1 MIWADMYFSAGPL
14 AKKEG
19 ETKMNCY
26 INNIQYYGERDNI
39 IRLRD
44 DLCSMLEA
52 RPDDECSLADFFAY
66 KGINTGEISY
76 RNEIDDIETNE
87 HGLYLITEDYG
98 RPMFELYDLI
108 AELYGLEYVLE
119 AESDDR
125 SCCINT
131 DIEGKFFDERYMLQI
146 MLDGEAD
153 TPLAKTLQE
162 LSDIRYFSSFEPIN
176 QALAPF
182 GYSTEEDMEWLKERI
197 DAIGNALGVS
207 FDFCKFISRE
217 EFEAMRN
224 AR

>member
-1 MIWADMYFSAGPL
+1 MIWVDMYFLVGPL
-14 AKKEG
+14 AKKERRN
-19 ETKMNCY
+19 KMNWY

-39 IRLRD
+39 VRLRD

-52 RPDDECSLADFFAY
+52 RPVDECSLADFFAY
-66 KGINTGEISY
+66 KGIDTGKIC

-108 AELYGLEYVLE
+108 AEIYGLKYVLE

-131 DIEGKFFDERYMLQI
+131 DIEGKFFNERYVLKI
-146 MLDGEAD
+146 ILDGEAD
-153 TPLAKTLQE
+153 TPLAKALQK
-162 LSDIRYFSSFEPIN
+162 LNDIRYFSSFEPIS

-197 DAIGNALGVS
+197 NTTGNALGVS
-207 FDFCKFISRE
+207 FDFCKFISRK
-217 EFEAMRN
+217 EFEAMCN